1 MENMQRIY
9 EISCGA
15 LVLVLTGCLGI
26 MWLVIKRYEE
36 KANIACQKRIKEET
50 DRIFDAWHQSE
61 MKNGKKRFVEMFK
74 AHERIK
80 KLETEN
86 ADLRKQNDIL
96 RQTLGAR

>member
-36 KANIACQKRIKEET
+36 KANIACQKRIK
-50 DRIFDAWHQSE
+50 
-61 MKNGKKRFVEMFK
+61 
-74 AHERIK
+74 
-80 KLETEN
+80 
-86 ADLRKQNDIL
+86 
-96 RQTLGAR
+96 

>member
-26 MWLVIKRYEE
+26 MWLVIKGYE
-36 KANIACQKRIKEET
+36 KQANIDCEKRMKAHRERMQEKVAKESFE
-50 DRIFDAWHQSE
+50 
-61 MKNGKKRFVEMFK
+61 NGKRKFVELFE
-74 AHERIK
+74 AHEMIRT
-80 KLETEN
+80 LESEN
-86 ADLRKQNDIL
+86 AELRKQNDIL